1 MNFAAPKGSKVCTCT
16 TSTTHILSN
25 RPFTPQ
31 QNSFQGAEA
40 ETLLVH
46 YFPQY
51 IRRGNSAILIRS
63 VGNTSSSVIC
73 NYTREFTYYIKEGLT
88 TKYDDPTYLQEF
100 ESYWT
105 LHDAD
110 MDMAALQLVTEDE
123 SAMIIEVGGREKTSA
138 NSTRFVKHLIR
149 LIDDFTKDERF
160 EIERTGDD
168 IIMQDF
174 YSLCVSEIIVT
185 DSISASIA
193 LLVMLVLVRSL
204 VLMII
209 PFLNL
214 VCALLCTLGAM
225 YAITLAANVAT
236 FVPAIIIAV
245 LIAMTI
251 DYSLFMLVRF
261 RRELDE
267 VSPNGEA
274 ISDHDYEEAVHTT
287 VCFAGHVISISGST
301 LAIAFAGICMLRI
314 ELLVTMGLGAAL
326 GLFCTILVNLTLG
339 PAMLFTFPRFFATP
353 GIIPCAPQF
362 LARKKH
368 KSSTSKDTMT
378 INNIDSTSA
387 TQTTSET
394 QPLIG
399 DKKGTD
405 MEGEKETKEEIT
417 SSGWYRIASLL
428 TKTEGAWLIIF
439 LVTLALFPIM
449 YGVRWFKISVNNS
462 LVFTPDL
469 PAMKTLNDMQES
481 FPPGMLYPFYLSAV
495 ARNESVGGTFTQE
508 YFAAIPDVI
517 KNIKNVTN
525 NEVDDSGI
533 ISTAFA
539 YGSEVDFE
547 MAREFLDPTSPEYN
561 SSYAQMYRML
571 TDRVLSKD
579 AGHNSSLTMLMVNFN
594 PNGGPIREWVLAVR
608 GVLDNLNEHS
618 PWYWTLSSVFVALVD
633 VCAESFGAFPMMIS
647 ITVIV
652 IVVLVAVAFRSVVL
666 PLRLVL
672 SLGLTIVWTY
682 GAASL
687 VFCMDALDWL
697 PGLKDVNALYWLIP
711 LVVLTIIVGLGIDY
725 DVFLFSRITEE
736 RERGYTADEAI
747 RLGYYHTGG
756 VITGAGVVMAIA
768 FSGLMISKQHVLQQ
782 LGFFLSIS
790 VLLDTFVIRMLLVP
804 ALLHL
809 LGDANWWPHKMPRPH
824 LPDLCAPNKPTSN
837 PETVHEEP

>member
-1 MNFAAPKGSKVCTCT
+1 M
-16 TSTTHILSN
+16 
-25 RPFTPQ
+25 
-31 QNSFQGAEA
+31 
-40 ETLLVH
+40 
-46 YFPQY
+46 
-51 IRRGNSAILIRS
+51 
-63 VGNTSSSVIC
+63 GNTSSSVIC
-73 NYTREFTYYIKEGLT
+73 NYTREFTYYLKEGLT
-88 TKYDDPTYLQEF
+88 TNYEDPTYLQEF

-110 MDMAALQLVTEDE
+110 MDVAALQLVTEDE
-123 SAMIIEVGGREKTSA
+123 NAMIIDIGGREKTSV
-138 NSTRFVKHLIR
+138 NSTHFVKHLIH
-149 LIDDFTKDERF
+149 LIDNFTKDERF

-204 VLMII
+204 VLMLI

-225 YAITLAANVAT
+225 YGIALAANVAT

-267 VSPNGEA
+267 VSPNGEP

-326 GLFCTILVNLTLG
+326 GLFCTILVNLSLG
-339 PAMLFTFPRFFATP
+339 PALLFTFPRFFAIP
-353 GIIPCAPQF
+353 GIIPCVPQF
-362 LARKKH
+362 LARKKQH
-368 KSSTSKDTMT
+368 KSSSSNDTMT
-378 INNIDSTSA
+378 INNVDSSNQ

-399 DKKGTD
+399 DKKETKP
-405 MEGEKETKEEIT
+405 EGENETKEEIT

-428 TKTEGAWLIIF
+428 TKTEGSWLIIF
-439 LVTLALFPIM
+439 LVTIALFPIM
-449 YGVRWFKISVNNS
+449 YGVRWFRISVNNS

-469 PAMKTLNDMQES
+469 PAMKTLNDMQEN

-495 ARNESVGGTFTQE
+495 ARNESVGGTFTEE
-508 YFAAIPDVI
+508 YFAAVPEVI
-517 KNIKNVTN
+517 KDIKNATDN
-525 NEVDDSGI
+525 GVDDSGI

-539 YGSEVDFE
+539 YGSDVDFE
-547 MAREFLDPTSPEYN
+547 MAREFMDPTSPEYN

-579 AGHNSSLTMLMVNFN
+579 AGHNSSLVMLMVNFN

-608 GVLDNLNEHS
+608 GVLDRLNEHS
-618 PWYWTLSSVFVALVD
+618 AWYWTLSSVFVDLVD

-687 VFCMDALDWL
+687 VFCMDAFDWL
-697 PGLKDVNALYWLIP
+697 PGLQDVSALYWLIP

-736 RERGYTADEAI
+736 RERGYSADEAI

-782 LGFFLSIS
+782 LGFFLSTS

-824 LPDLCAPNKPTSN
+824 LADLLAPNNKPS
-837 PETVHEEP
+837 TVAQVAPEEP